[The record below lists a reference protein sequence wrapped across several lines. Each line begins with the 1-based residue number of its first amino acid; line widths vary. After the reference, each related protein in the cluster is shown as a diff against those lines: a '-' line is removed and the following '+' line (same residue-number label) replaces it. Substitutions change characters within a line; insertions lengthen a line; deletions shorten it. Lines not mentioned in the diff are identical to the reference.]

1 MIKMKIKW
9 FISII
14 ILLLCSGSLIAQ
26 NTMRVHYKD
35 GSMQDISI
43 TEVDSVTFVTKDA
56 PDNEVSLV
64 GDWLWGNKNAGY
76 YELITFN
83 EDHTYTGY
91 DNYFSFGF
99 DTWTYGWYSQF
110 GSMLTLQSN
119 GFGYKRMYNWHLI
132 GLSYNALEVMTN
144 TGGYTYYRLQ
154 SEVVNVSLASPFLFA
169 DDDYVVFADEVIVK
183 AQYNKLTGNSKGI
196 TYILVN
202 IASLNEI
209 VAYKVIVE

>member
-1 MIKMKIKW
+1 
-9 FISII
+9 
-14 ILLLCSGSLIAQ
+14 
-26 NTMRVHYKD
+26 MRVHYKD
-35 GSMQDISI
+35 GTMQDISI
-43 TEVDSVTFVTKDA
+43 SEVDSVTFVEKDA
-56 PDNEVSLV
+56 PDNEVSLI

-144 TGGYTYYRLQ
+144 TGGYTYYRLR

-183 AQYNKLTGNSKGI
+183 AQSNKLIGNSKGI

-202 IASLNEI
+202 IASRNEI

>member
-1 MIKMKIKW
+1 MIKMKIKL
-9 FISII
+9 FISIV
-14 ILLLCSGSLIAQ
+14 ILLLCCDSLIAQ

-35 GSMQDISI
+35 GTMHEISI
-43 TEVDSVTFVTKDA
+43 SEVDSVTFVEKDA
-56 PDNEVSLV
+56 PDNEVSLI

-91 DNYFSFGF
+91 DNYFTFGF

-119 GFGYKRMYNWHLI
+119 GFGHKRMYNWHLI
-132 GLSYNALEVMTN
+132 GFSDNALEVMTN
-144 TGGYTYYRLQ
+144 TGGYIYYRLQ

-169 DDDYVVFADEVIVK
+169 ANDCVVFADEVIVK

-202 IASLNEI
+202 IASRNEI